1 MLCLLAESERS
12 RTGSREMIDRDQ
24 TRETTRDVVKLDQQV
39 TDALYDVLGDEY
51 AVQTL
56 AMIVKGRWD
65 YDYDPAHRGAVGI
78 YDCELAQYVAVLY
91 LADHH
96 LGTDIETTD
105 SFEDVLEAAFGGAR

>member
-1 MLCLLAESERS
+1 
-12 RTGSREMIDRDQ
+12 MIDRDE
-24 TRETTRDVVKLDQQV
+24 TRQTTRDVVKLEGAV
-39 TDALYDVLGDEY
+39 VDALYDVLDNDY
-51 AVQTL
+51 AVATL
-56 AMIVKGRWD
+56 AMIAKGRWD